1 MGIYNLPILRLD
13 TPHKQWGIQYMNYQQ
28 IRVFLPITVS
38 AIKVILALD
47 YDAGCDPLGATPETN
62 HTFMIWNKNIPVGG
76 GDQSDVQWFVICT
89 A

>member
-1 MGIYNLPILRLD
+1 
-13 TPHKQWGIQYMNYQQ
+13 MNYQQ